1 MNNLKDLIKSS
12 VSYDPKSVDKFI
24 EELREEP
31 MFKGYN
37 INSSNANLF
46 NVSRESF
53 KHCKNCKGL
62 EECPN
67 TVKGFNK
74 VYDPESDT
82 LIAKE
87 CKFKRILAKRE
98 YDSRLFKTLFMPD
111 NILNYTLDEYSTNT
125 EARKK
130 ALAMATKFITSFKE
144 ETKGIY
150 LNGFFGVGKTYLLA
164 ATANEL
170 SKRGI
175 NVILAY
181 FPDLVREIKNNM
193 TNGTKLEEILNTL
206 KTVDVLM
213 LDDFGSENLSSWL
226 RDDILGPIINYRYEA
241 KKPIC
246 ISSNLNSNQLL
257 EHLSQTN
264 DGKDDLKGMRLMK
277 RIMSLTNELTL
288 GSDSEF

>member
-1 MNNLKDLIKSS
+1 
-12 VSYDPKSVDKFI
+12 
-24 EELREEP
+24 
-31 MFKGYN
+31 
-37 INSSNANLF
+37 
-46 NVSRESF
+46 
-53 KHCKNCKGL
+53 
-62 EECPN
+62 
-67 TVKGFNK
+67 
-74 VYDPESDT
+74 
-82 LIAKE
+82 
-87 CKFKRILAKRE
+87 
-98 YDSRLFKTLFMPD
+98 
-111 NILNYTLDEYSTNT
+111 
-125 EARKK
+125 
-130 ALAMATKFITSFKE
+130 MATKFITSFKE